1 MKTLS
6 SLFLLGCVFA
16 TAAFCHAD
24 EISLEAL
31 LLAPSPEQKLHLKG
45 ALETE
50 MDQIL
55 AALPPK
61 EAAFLK
67 SKMVWSVPAKNA
79 SIKASAPLVLSKS
92 NPLIVSIQNLCE
104 LYICKPRLRDG
115 RLQISSVL
123 ENAEFEAREYRMSPT
138 LVAFVLGEPVQK
150 GAGVS
155 EWFHNEAAF
164 KRMNQRLEAMGL
176 RMMDGDED
184 GSRLV
189 LQGESRAHDRFQAQ
203 IAMLIG
209 KVLDADWESRSSSK

>member
-1 MKTLS
+1 MKTLG

-16 TAAFCHAD
+16 TAAFCQAE

-31 LLAPSPEQKLHLKG
+31 LLAPSPEQTLHLKG

-55 AALPPK
+55 AALPPT

-67 SKMVWSVPAKNA
+67 SKMAWSVLAKNA
-79 SIKASAPLVLSKS
+79 STKPSVPLVLSKS
-92 NPLIVSIQNLCE
+92 NSLIVSIQHLCE

-123 ENAEFEAREYRMSPT
+123 ENAEFEAREYRMSPA
-138 LVAFVLGEPVQK
+138 LVAFVLGEPVQNRA
-150 GAGVS
+150 GAS
-155 EWFHNEAAF
+155 EWIHNEATF
-164 KRMNQRLEAMGL
+164 KKMNQRLEAVGL

-203 IAMLIG
+203 IAMLIA
-209 KVLDADWESRSSSK
+209 KALDDDWQRRNSSK